1 MTTKLTKYSDF
12 ISCMSNQLIMESD
25 WFNPKDFHIS
35 ALRMKVVE
43 NIQDI
48 ISKNP
53 DNVEFIER
61 LLWVKDIIWPDGTLI
76 KDIGLHCLL
85 GKAFDDFKELEKA
98 MDEEID
104 RRLLLLNPI
113 REEIIKRL
121 HNISPDD
128 SSDKAFLRRI
138 LDWIL
143 CANILH
149 NKLIENLIIIIES
162 LWINDL
168 DDIIML
174 KWILEY
180 SQPVNLKLVCNNLLN
195 KSKRQDSIPENI
207 AILKR
212 LRLIL
217 KKTNPENLRIIIE
230 ISQIKDFNTLLKLT
244 DILIKAN
251 PENLK
256 FFISIFWILDKKML
270 FMLKAILKEWNP
282 EILKQKLRDSASWS
296 DFLWDLSEG

>member
-85 GKAFDDFKELEKA
+85 GKAFDGFKELEEK
-98 MDEEID
+98 MDKEID

-113 REEIIKRL
+113 REEIIQRL

-149 NKLIENLIIIIES
+149 DKLIENLITVIEL
-162 LWINDL
+162 LWINNL

-174 KWILEY
+174 KWVL
-180 SQPVNLKLVCNNLLN
+180 SKAQPVNLKLICNNLLN

-207 AILKR
+207 AILIQLEDILVRWNTELLRKTLKNKR
-212 LRLIL
+212 WIGIF
-217 KKTNPENLRIIIE
+217 E
-230 ISQIKDFNTLLKLT
+230 LLKIVSWVW
-244 DILIKAN
+244 DWIQLIH
-251 PENLK
+251 PDLEWEHTSEW
-256 FFISIFWILDKKML
+256 ISL
-270 FMLKAILKEWNP
+270 A
-282 EILKQKLRDSASWS
+282 
-296 DFLWDLSEG
+296 